1 MQNLSPWE
9 NLMKLR
15 SILLYGK
22 AVIDEKTHEFKLP
35 VQVYD
40 FFFKSKENNSS
51 DLKKIILVLLKRFL
65 LI

>member
-1 MQNLSPWE
+1 MSTQLRQRMQNLSPWE

-35 VQVYD
+35 VQV
-40 FFFKSKENNSS
+40 
-51 DLKKIILVLLKRFL
+51 
-65 LI
+65 